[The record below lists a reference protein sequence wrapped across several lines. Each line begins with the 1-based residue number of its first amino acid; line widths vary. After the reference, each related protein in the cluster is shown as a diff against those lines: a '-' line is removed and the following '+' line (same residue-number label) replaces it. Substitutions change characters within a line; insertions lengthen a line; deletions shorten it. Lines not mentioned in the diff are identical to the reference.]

1 LFRKHA
7 FTNKKRYR
15 VMLKAKEF
23 TLELEKI
30 DAGENPL
37 RLEGE
42 NKGIAELAASI
53 SRIGL
58 NPGKE
63 LSKWKNQ
70 KT

>member
-1 LFRKHA
+1 MLRKHA

-42 NKGIAELAASI
+42 SKGIAELSAS
-53 SRIGL
+53 
-58 NPGKE
+58 
-63 LSKWKNQ
+63 NQ
-70 KT
+70 